1 MNASTEFLFD
11 AALRGAGVLAL
22 ALMLGVLLRSVAAA
36 RRYALWTAAMVLLAV
51 LPIAMQMLPGWHV
64 LPQEHEKPLWEL
76 PQAEMPLE
84 ATAQPVEVEMVA
96 LPETE
101 PVADLKP
108 VSSPEPVLAAQPAL
122 SWKPRWEHL
131 PLFWLVVAAGMLLR
145 LFISAWRLHRLEKTL
160 PEGACA
166 ELDRIARQL
175 GLSRAPKL
183 LIGAADAVPMVWG
196 VWRARLLLPRGFE
209 SWSTEKLRGVLHHE
223 LAHLRRRDPLML
235 WLAQAVKALHWF
247 NPLAWLT
254 LRALRADQ
262 ERACDDSVLRA
273 GVRPS
278 DYAQHLL
285 DLSRHSRAAPGLAL
299 CALTMTRCAP
309 VESRVRDILD
319 PKRPREP
326 LTKRWLLAL
335 LVFAALGLLPAA
347 MLRAIEAPKLRGR
360 ILDRH
365 GRVLAETTE
374 EKMRTY
380 PLRSLAAHLVGYVGK
395 TKFDNPTPK
404 GRAGVEKQ
412 QEATLQG
419 GKDVK
424 LTLDARLQA
433 IAMRAMREA
442 GIAQGAAV
450 VLDPR
455 TGEVL
460 ASVSMPGY
468 DLNAFV
474 PNISI
479 ERWDELAKDAALPLL
494 DRAFRG
500 QYPPGGSFGGLT
512 ALAGLAAGKGTEKF
526 QCTGSVTFGS
536 RVYRCW
542 KGDGHGLLDLTGAM
556 EQSCN
561 CFWYRFANVAGSK
574 AMESMAGHLGLGQT
588 IPHLDTADGYFPSGE
603 GLKNSERGGWT
614 AADLA
619 NVAIG
624 QGRMLVT
631 PLQTAILAATLA
643 NGGKVPVPNLIHGE
657 GEPKWRADLMKQG
670 VSSEQIALVREGM
683 RRVVN
688 SDTGTARI
696 TRSDRVQIAAK
707 TGTVQWRVSKNQHL
721 AVMMGFAPFDDP
733 KLAFAVFSEGAPN
746 QNISGGSTCGP
757 VVKRIVEDWLDL
769 PADGSGDV
777 KMPDEASA
785 ASLPGNLPDLRQQ
798 IEQVANSMKGAVT
811 LEDSR
816 LTTDRAVRLRRGA
829 GGGLEVLGESGE
841 WLPFPSPGAPG
852 SLRLS
857 GEASGMIAALA
868 FRQKVIE
875 LSAPHDLEWTFPV
888 PKTLEDGMRV
898 RFEMVAESRLHAELR
913 KTRGQSVVTSPL
925 PTLAS
930 DMAAPSIGW
939 PIFRMMGQLAELPAE
954 AEVLVVPPRASLRVG
969 EREMVFNAPREVVLK
984 WLRESLRDSADEAK
998 GWPGSE
1004 GPFSM
1009 SCECGRCKI
1018 LCVSMDGKTASV
1030 WITLQGWSRL
1040 DPSPFLLPPFRS
1052 LPEGPTIPKNLPED
1066 KKPNTDRMA
1075 NWLPSIGRGLP
1086 GLPPI
1091 EDPDDPLVV
1100 ERRIQRQDR
1109 TLVR

>member
-1 MNASTEFLFD
+1 MNASTEFLID

-22 ALMLGVLLRSVAAA
+22 ALMLGVLLSRVAAA
-36 RRYALWTAAMVLLAV
+36 RRYALWTAAMALLAV
-51 LPIAMQMLPGWHV
+51 LPIAMQLLPGWHV

-76 PQAEMPLE
+76 PQAEMPVE
-84 ATAQPVEVEMVA
+84 VTAQPVEVEMVA
-96 LPETE
+96 WPETE

-108 VSSPEPVLAAQPAL
+108 VSSPEPVLASKPAF

-131 PLFWLVVAAGMLLR
+131 ALFWLVVAAGMVLR
-145 LFISAWRLHRLEKTL
+145 LFISAWRLRRLEKTL
-160 PEGACA
+160 PVGRCA
-166 ELDRIARQL
+166 ALEPISQEL

-183 LIGAADAVPMVWG
+183 LIGAVDAVPMVWG
-196 VWRARLLLPRGFE
+196 VWRARLLLPCGFE
-209 SWSTEKLRGVLHHE
+209 SWSAEKLRGVLHHE

-309 VESRVRDILD
+309 VESRVKDILD

-326 LTKRWLLAL
+326 LTTRWLFAL
-335 LVFAALGLLPAA
+335 LFVALLFLLPAA

-365 GRVLAETTE
+365 GRVLAETTQ

-380 PLRSLAAHLVGYVGK
+380 PLRSLAAHLIGYVGK

-419 GKDVK
+419 GQDVK

-433 IAMRAMREA
+433 IVMRAMREA
-442 GIAQGAAV
+442 GIAQGAV
-450 VLDPR
+450 VLLDPR

-460 ASVSMPGY
+460 ASVSMPSY

-479 ERWDELAKDAALPLL
+479 ERWEEFTKDKRLPLL

-500 QYPPGGSFGGLT
+500 EYPPGGSFGGLT
-512 ALAGLAAGKGTEKF
+512 ALAGMAAGKGTEKF
-526 QCTGSVTFGS
+526 QCRGSVTFGS

-561 CFWYRFANVAGSK
+561 CYWYGFANVAGSK

-588 IPHLDTADGYFPSGE
+588 IPHLDTANGYFPSGE
-603 GLKNSERGGWT
+603 ELKNSVRGGWT

-624 QGRMLVT
+624 QGRMLVS
-631 PLQTAILAATLA
+631 PLQTAVLAATLA
-643 NGGKVPVPNLIHGE
+643 NGGKVPVPNLIHDE
-657 GEPKWRADLMKQG
+657 GEPKWRVDLMKQG
-670 VSSEQIALVREGM
+670 VSSEQIALIREGM

-688 SDTGTARI
+688 NDTGTARM
-696 TRSDRVQIAAK
+696 THSDRVQIAAK
-707 TGTVQWRVSKNQHL
+707 TGTAQWRLAKNQHL

-733 KLAFAVFSEGAPN
+733 KLAFAVFAEGAPD
-746 QNISGGSTCGP
+746 QKISAGNTCGP

-769 PADGSGDV
+769 PADGSGEV
-777 KMPDEASA
+777 KMPDEAGAPKSSDLIELRQKIELEA
-785 ASLPGNLPDLRQQ
+785 ASMKSELFLNQSVPAGKTRIRL
-798 IEQVANSMKGAVT
+798 NSAGE
-811 LEDSR
+811 LEMQGD
-816 LTTDRAVRLRRGA
+816 
-829 GGGLEVLGESGE
+829 LGEWGPVAGDGITSTIRMSGK
-841 WLPFPSPGAPG
+841 A
-852 SLRLS
+852 
-857 GEASGMIAALA
+857 AGMIQALA
-868 FRQKVIE
+868 FRKKVIE
-875 LSAPHDLEWTFPV
+875 AGKPYDMEWNFSGAGHRCRWHERA
-888 PKTLEDGMRV
+888 LQFLGRDEGM
-898 RFEMVAESRLHAELR
+898 AESTEGSAIQFANHPSQNPGSLFQSGLVRDQACRKIDESSGYGGNAASPAACPDGERAGGVLLR
-913 KTRGQSVVTSPL
+913 ATRGGAQ
-925 PTLAS
+925 
-930 DMAAPSIGW
+930 MAAGIW
-939 PIFRMMGQLAELPAE
+939 RCRRQR
-954 AEVLVVPPRASLRVG
+954 AEVARGYGAVRIEAALR
-969 EREMVFNAPREVVLK
+969 
-984 WLRESLRDSADEAK
+984 
-998 GWPGSE
+998 
-1004 GPFSM
+1004 
-1009 SCECGRCKI
+1009 
-1018 LCVSMDGKTASV
+1018 
-1030 WITLQGWSRL
+1030 
-1040 DPSPFLLPPFRS
+1040 
-1052 LPEGPTIPKNLPED
+1052 
-1066 KKPNTDRMA
+1066 
-1075 NWLPSIGRGLP
+1075 
-1086 GLPPI
+1086 
-1091 EDPDDPLVV
+1091 
-1100 ERRIQRQDR
+1100 
-1109 TLVR
+1109 